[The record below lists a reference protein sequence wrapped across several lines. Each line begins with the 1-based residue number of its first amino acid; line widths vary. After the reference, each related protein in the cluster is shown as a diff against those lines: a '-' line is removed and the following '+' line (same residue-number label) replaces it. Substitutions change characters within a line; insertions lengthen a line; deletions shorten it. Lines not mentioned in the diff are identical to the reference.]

1 MVLTRWRG
9 LIYVILLLAAIGLM
23 SLVPGR

>member
-9 LIYVILLLAAIGLM
+9 LIYVLLLLVAIGLM
-23 SLVPGR
+23 NLMPGR

>member
-9 LIYVILLLAAIGLM
+9 LIYVLLLLAAIGLM
-23 SLVPGR
+23 SLMPGR